1 MKADVSIKARTTPA
15 SLSFKSQATK
25 HNAVKWSIE
34 NLSSNVHNRSF
45 HVVDCT
51 KTTATCTKMKNAKH
65 AKLLF
70 SMKKKWL
77 LLAFLQRQSFVH
89 VSN

>member
-25 HNAVKWSIE
+25 HNTVKWSIG

-45 HVVDCT
+45 DVVDCT
-51 KTTATCTKMKNAKH
+51 KTTAKCTKMKNAKH
-65 AKLLF
+65 TKLLF
-70 SMKKKWL
+70 FYEEIMTIACFSATSVIRSCL
-77 LLAFLQRQSFVH
+77 
-89 VSN
+89 